1 MNFWYAMNCVCCL
14 KMPCYA
20 VLLRWST
27 NNRFSELTSEI
38 QIPGMYSTMRYD
50 RKGGA
55 DPTYSRFKNCRT
67 NVTFDLRKYT
77 NALVKSCLPTA

>member
-1 MNFWYAMNCVCCL
+1 
-14 KMPCYA
+14 
-20 VLLRWST
+20 
-27 NNRFSELTSEI
+27 
-38 QIPGMYSTMRYD
+38 MYSTMRYD

-77 NALVKSCLPTA
+77 NALVTSCLPTA